1 MKMYDTLS
9 QHLTIK
15 HVTDMFLAM
24 ATAARELIE
33 SRLTGTSLAAF
44 VSQRRRAGVGW
55 RRLAD
60 EINEIT
66 GYPVSHQTLT
76 RWFPNAP
83 QRKELRPEP
92 HRFKSHNSIAS

>member
-1 MKMYDTLS
+1 
-9 QHLTIK
+9 
-15 HVTDMFLAM
+15 M

-33 SRLTGTSLAAF
+33 SRLTGVSLTGF

-55 RRLAD
+55 RLLAD

-66 GYPVSHQTLT
+66 GYPISHATLR

-92 HRFKSHNSIAS
+92 HRFKSRDSIPA

>member
-9 QHLTIK
+9 QRLTLK
-15 HVTDMFLAM
+15 HVSDMFLAM

-44 VSQRRRAGVGW
+44 VSHLRRAGVGW
-55 RRLAD
+55 LRLAD

-92 HRFKSHNSIAS
+92 HRFKSHNTMAS